1 MTRLAATDIGRRLL
15 SSVAL
20 IAWAAAGSSAVTLEV
35 HNSVGGVYVEASLVA
50 GLQIRGQS
58 TGRKLTQE
66 DIRIVRAPGRIVVRC
81 DPPDSEPIDLHI
93 RLPFNFLLE
102 ATTTSGAIAVTG
114 MIRRARLQT
123 ESGDLFLSAPWR
135 STRIRLDAE
144 EKPKVVKIA
153 RGLKFSRKRIDVTP
167 ERTIWRLRDRLDDP
181 FGAYGEFRVKAKSP
195 GEVELTDHP
204 IPKESPIKSPWQ
216 APALLEEIL
225 RGPPAPSSFT
235 ENEPKQ
241 PKADFSI
248 DDSSLLF
255 RSDVR
260 MVNLVLAASD
270 EAGQPVTDLS
280 SEDFEVLEDGVLQ
293 KVAFA
298 GSEDV
303 PFNLAILLDLSG
315 STKAVHSSMR
325 EAAAKFVGLAR
336 PGDRVAVYALFE
348 GGFHVVSKLIDQQ
361 EALVETIE
369 RITPEAT
376 WGASPIYDTVVL
388 AYAEDLRYR
397 PGERNGLIVVSDGI
411 DHRFSHQEMPS
422 RVSFKKLLEAAGQID
437 ALIYPVF
444 LRSGER
450 FGRDWS
456 RKARKRMQ
464 KLADAS
470 GGRLFPALSIQDLEP
485 VFPLVADE
493 LRSVYSVAYYPKNQ
507 VFRGEW
513 RTVHARVTR
522 PGVKVRAR
530 VGYYAR

>member
-1 MTRLAATDIGRRLL
+1 M
-15 SSVAL
+15 
-20 IAWAAAGSSAVTLEV
+20 TLEV
-35 HNSVGGVYVEASLVA
+35 HNPVGGVSVEVSL
-50 GLQIRGQS
+50 GEELQIKGQS
-58 TGRKLTQE
+58 AGRKLTQE

-81 DPPDSEPIDLHI
+81 EPADGQPIDLLI
-93 RLPFNFLLE
+93 RLPFDFLLE
-102 ATTTSGAIAVTG
+102 ATTTSGAIGVSG
-114 MIRRARLQT
+114 MIRRARLRT
-123 ESGDLFLSAPWR
+123 DSGDLVLSAPWR
-135 STRIRLDAE
+135 ITRIRLDAE
-144 EKPKVVKIA
+144 EKPQEVKIA
-153 RGLKFSRKRIDVTP
+153 RGLKFTRNRIDVTA

-181 FGAYGEFRVKAKSP
+181 FAAYGEFRVKANTP
-195 GEVELTDHP
+195 GKVELTDHP
-204 IPKESPIKSPWQ
+204 IPKESPIKFPWQ
-216 APALLEEIL
+216 APAVLEEIL
-225 RGPPAPSSFT
+225 RGPPVPSSFKGNAT
-235 ENEPKQ
+235 TR
-241 PKADFSI
+241 PKADFSV
-248 DDSSLLF
+248 DDSRLLF

-270 EAGQPVTDLS
+270 EAGQPVTGLS

-293 KVAFA
+293 EVAFA

-315 STKAVHSSMR
+315 STRPDRASMR

-336 PGDRVAVYALFE
+336 PGDRVALYALA
-348 GGFHVVSKLIDQQ
+348 GGVFHVVSKLTA
-361 EALVETIE
+361 EREGLLKTI
-369 RITPEAT
+369 RGIPDVS
-376 WGASPIYDTVVL
+376 GASPLYDTVVL

-397 PGERNGLIVVSDGI
+397 PGERNGLIVISDGI
-411 DHRFSHQEMPS
+411 DNRISRQPMPS
-422 RVSFKKLLEAAGQID
+422 RVNFNKLLDAADQID

-450 FGRDWS
+450 FGRGWS
-456 RKARKRMQ
+456 QKTRKRMQ

-507 VFRGEW
+507 LFRGEW

>member
-1 MTRLAATDIGRRLL
+1 M
-15 SSVAL
+15 
-20 IAWAAAGSSAVTLEV
+20 TLEV
-35 HNSVGGVYVEASLVA
+35 YNSVGGVYVEASLVA

-81 DPPDSEPIDLHI
+81 DPLDSEPIDLHI
-93 RLPFNFLLE
+93 RLPFDFLLE
-102 ATTTSGAIAVTG
+102 ATTTSGAIGVTG

-135 STRIRLDAE
+135 ITRIRLDAE
-144 EKPKVVKIA
+144 EKPQEVKIA
-153 RGLKFSRKRIDVTP
+153 RGLKFSRNRIDVTP

-181 FGAYGEFRVKAKSP
+181 FAAYGEFRVKAKTP

-204 IPKESPIKSPWQ
+204 IPKESPIKFPWQ

-225 RGPPAPSSFT
+225 QGPPAPSSFT
-235 ENEPKQ
+235 ESKTKQ
-241 PKADFSI
+241 PKANFSI

-270 EAGQPVTDLS
+270 AAGRPVTDLS

-293 KVAFA
+293 TVASA

-315 STKAVHSSMR
+315 STRPDRASMR
-325 EAAAKFVGLAR
+325 EAAAKLVGLAR
-336 PGDRVAVYALFE
+336 PGDRVALYALA
-348 GGFHVVSKLIDQQ
+348 GGAFHVISKLTD
-361 EALVETIE
+361 EREGLLRTIQ
-369 RITPEAT
+369 RIPDVS
-376 WGASPIYDTVVL
+376 GASPLYDTVVL

-397 PGERNGLIVVSDGI
+397 PGERNGLIVISDGI
-411 DHRFSHQEMPS
+411 DNQVSHQQTPS
-422 RVSFKKLLEAAGQID
+422 RVSFNKLVQAAGQID

-450 FGRDWS
+450 FGQGWS

-513 RTVHARVTR
+513 RTVNARVTR

>member
-1 MTRLAATDIGRRLL
+1 MTWLAAAVVGRRLL
-15 SSVAL
+15 SCFAL

-35 HNSVGGVYVEASLVA
+35 HNSVGGVYVKA
-50 GLQIRGQS
+50 GPRTELQIRGQS
-58 TGRKLTQE
+58 SGRKLTQE
-66 DIRIVRAPGRIVVRC
+66 DIRVVRAPGRIVVRC
-81 DPPDSEPIDLHI
+81 EPPDNEPIDLHI
-93 RLPFNFLLE
+93 QLPYDFFLE
-102 ATTTSGAIAVTG
+102 ATTTSGTIGVSG

-123 ESGDLFLSAPWR
+123 ESGDLVLSAPWR
-135 STRIRLDAE
+135 ITRIRLDAE
-144 EKPKVVKIA
+144 ERPQEVKIA
-153 RGLKFSRKRIDVTP
+153 RGLKFSRNRIDVTR

-181 FGAYGEFRVKAKSP
+181 FAAYGEFRIKADTP
-195 GEVELTDHP
+195 GKVELSDHP
-204 IPKESPIKSPWQ
+204 IPKGSPIKFPWQ
-216 APALLEEIL
+216 APAVLEEIL
-225 RGPPAPSSFT
+225 RGPPAPSSFAESET
-235 ENEPKQ
+235 KQ

-270 EAGQPVTDLS
+270 EAGKPVTDLR

-293 KVAFA
+293 NVAFA
-298 GSEDV
+298 DSEDA

-315 STKAVHSSMR
+315 STRPDRASMR
-325 EAAAKFVGLAR
+325 EAAAELVGLAR
-336 PGDRVAVYALFE
+336 PGDRVALYALA
-348 GGFHVVSKLIDQQ
+348 GGAFHVVSKLTD
-361 EALVETIE
+361 ERKGLLKTIR
-369 RITPEAT
+369 RIPDVS
-376 WGASPIYDTVVL
+376 GASPLYDTVVL

-397 PGERNGLIVVSDGI
+397 PGERNGLIVISDGI
-411 DHRFSHQEMPS
+411 DNQVSRQQMPS
-422 RVSFKKLLEAAGQID
+422 RVSFKKLVEAAGQID

-450 FGRDWS
+450 FGRGWS

-464 KLADAS
+464 MLADAS
-470 GGRLFPALSIQDLEP
+470 GGRLFPALSIQDLEL

-507 VFRGEW
+507 EFRGEW
-513 RTVHARVTR
+513 RTVHAKVKR

>member
-1 MTRLAATDIGRRLL
+1 MRARLAATDIGRRLL
-15 SSVAL
+15 SSAAL

-35 HNSVGGVYVEASLVA
+35 HNPVGGVSVEVSL
-50 GLQIRGQS
+50 GEELQIKGQS
-58 TGRKLTQE
+58 AGRKITQQ

-81 DPPDSEPIDLHI
+81 EPADGQPMDLLI
-93 RLPFNFLLE
+93 RLPFDFLLE
-102 ATTTSGAIAVTG
+102 ATTTSGAIRVSG
-114 MIRRARLQT
+114 MIRRARLRT
-123 ESGDLFLSAPWR
+123 DSGNLVLSAPWR
-135 STRIRLDAE
+135 ITRIRLDAE
-144 EKPKVVKIA
+144 EKPQEVNIA
-153 RGLKFSRKRIDVTP
+153 RGLKFSRNRIDVTR

-181 FGAYGEFRVKAKSP
+181 FAAYGEFRVKANTP
-195 GEVELTDHP
+195 GKVELTDHP
-204 IPKESPIKSPWQ
+204 IPKESPIKFPWQ
-216 APALLEEIL
+216 APAVLEEIL

-235 ENEPKQ
+235 ESKTKQ
-241 PKADFSI
+241 PKADFSV
-248 DDSSLLF
+248 DDSRLLF

-270 EAGQPVTDLS
+270 EAGQPVTGLS
-280 SEDFEVLEDGVLQ
+280 SEDFEVWEDGVLQ
-293 KVAFA
+293 EVAFA

-315 STKAVHSSMR
+315 STRPDRASMR

-336 PGDRVAVYALFE
+336 PGDRVALYALA
-348 GGFHVVSKLIDQQ
+348 GGVFHVVSKLTA
-361 EALVETIE
+361 EREGLLKTI
-369 RITPEAT
+369 RGIPDVS
-376 WGASPIYDTVVL
+376 GASPLYDTVVL

-397 PGERNGLIVVSDGI
+397 PGERNGLIVISDGMDNRI
-411 DHRFSHQEMPS
+411 SHQQMPS
-422 RVSFKKLLEAAGQID
+422 RVNFNKLLDAADQID

-450 FGRDWS
+450 FGRGWS
-456 RKARKRMQ
+456 QKARKRMH

-507 VFRGEW
+507 EFRGEW

-530 VGYYAR
+530 AGYHAR

>member
-1 MTRLAATDIGRRLL
+1 MTWLAATDIGRRLL

-50 GLQIRGQS
+50 ELQIRGQS
-58 TGRKLTQE
+58 TGRKLTRE

-81 DPPDSEPIDLHI
+81 EPPDSEPIDLHI
-93 RLPFNFLLE
+93 RLPSDFLLE
-102 ATTTSGAIAVTG
+102 ATTTSGAIGVTG

-135 STRIRLDAE
+135 ITRIRLDAE
-144 EKPKVVKIA
+144 EKPQEVKIA
-153 RGLKFSRKRIDVTP
+153 RGLKFSRNRIDVTP

-181 FGAYGEFRVKAKSP
+181 FGAYGEFRVKADTP
-195 GEVELTDHP
+195 GKVELTDHP
-204 IPKESPIKSPWQ
+204 IPKGSPIKFPWQ

-235 ENEPKQ
+235 ESKTKQ

-270 EAGQPVTDLS
+270 EAGRPVTGLS

-315 STKAVHSSMR
+315 STRPDRASMR
-325 EAAAKFVGLAR
+325 AAAAKLVGLAR
-336 PGDRVAVYALFE
+336 PGDRVALYALA
-348 GGFHVVSKLIDQQ
+348 GGAFHVVSKLTD
-361 EALVETIE
+361 ERERLLRTIQ
-369 RITPEAT
+369 RIPDVS
-376 WGASPIYDTVVL
+376 GASPLYDTVVL

-397 PGERNGLIVVSDGI
+397 PGERNGLIVISDGI
-411 DHRFSHQEMPS
+411 DNQVSHQQMPS
-422 RVSFKKLLEAAGQID
+422 RVSFKKLVEAAGQVD

-450 FGRDWS
+450 FGRGWS

-513 RTVHARVTR
+513 RMVNARVTR

>member
-1 MTRLAATDIGRRLL
+1 M
-15 SSVAL
+15 
-20 IAWAAAGSSAVTLEV
+20 
-35 HNSVGGVYVEASLVA
+35 GGVNVEVSLVA

-58 TGRKLTQE
+58 TGRKLAEE
-66 DIRIVRAPGRIVVRC
+66 DIRIVWAPGRIVVRC
-81 DPPDSEPIDLHI
+81 EPADGQPIDLHI
-93 RLPFNFLLE
+93 RLPFDFLLE
-102 ATTTSGAIAVTG
+102 ATTTSGAIQVSG
-114 MIRRARLQT
+114 MIRRARLRT
-123 ESGDLFLSAPWR
+123 DSGNLVLSAPWR
-135 STRIRLDAE
+135 ITRIRLDAE
-144 EKPKVVKIA
+144 EKPQEVKIA
-153 RGLKFSRKRIDVTP
+153 RGLKFSRNRIDVTP

-204 IPKESPIKSPWQ
+204 IPQESPIKFPWQ
-216 APALLEEIL
+216 ASALLEEIL

-235 ENEPKQ
+235 ESKTKQ

-270 EAGQPVTDLS
+270 EAGRPVTDLS
-280 SEDFEVLEDGVLQ
+280 SEDFEVWEDGVLQ

-298 GSEDV
+298 GSENV

-315 STKAVHSSMR
+315 STRPDRASMR
-325 EAAAKFVGLAR
+325 EAAAKLVGLAR
-336 PGDRVAVYALFE
+336 PRDRVALYALA
-348 GGFHVVSKLIDQQ
+348 GGAFHVVSKLTD
-361 EALVETIE
+361 EREGLLKTIQ
-369 RITPEAT
+369 RIPDVS
-376 WGASPIYDTVVL
+376 GASPLYDTVVL

-397 PGERNGLIVVSDGI
+397 PGERNGLIVISDGI
-411 DHRFSHQEMPS
+411 DNQVSRQQMPS
-422 RVSFKKLLEAAGQID
+422 RVSFKKLVEAARQID

-450 FGRDWS
+450 FGRGWS
-456 RKARKRMQ
+456 QKARKRMQ

-507 VFRGEW
+507 EFRGEW

-522 PGVKVRAR
+522 RGVKVRAR
-530 VGYYAR
+530 AGYYAR